1 MKKLVNKLLGSVL
14 IIASIT
20 LFGLV
25 IGSVRVSASTY
36 YHRTP
41 TKAAAKK
48 TYYTTDTKSHTF
60 RANGNYNRWTFKAN
74 HDLKNYRNTVWTTTQ
89 QTDITMHGKKVRYYW
104 VHNSKRGVTG
114 WIWSG
119 YLKPIAKRPTTPTMA
134 TLVARMKVAKKAQQ
148 IVTVVQNGSST
159 ATLKLWQK
167 TNRGWQNTLTS
178 ASRIG
183 AAGIGNSHEGSS
195 TTPKGVYHL
204 SFAFGKAASAKTS
217 GLAYRQIKPN
227 TYWIEDPH
235 DRQYNTWQNRKWA
248 NSQNEHLINYTK
260 RAPYNQY
267 QLAIVMD
274 NHGQRNGSGFF
285 IHVKNQWATAG
296 CVSISLND
304 VRTLLSRLGTKAY
317 VVDVQNQAQ
326 LKNY

>member
-1 MKKLVNKLLGSVL
+1 MKKMVNRLLGVAL
-14 IIASIT
+14 VVASIT
-20 LFGLV
+20 ML
-25 IGSVRVSASTY
+25 SSVSATANTY

-41 TKAAAKK
+41 TKATAKK
-48 TYYTTDTKSHTF
+48 AYYTTDTKSHTF
-60 RANGNYNRWTFKAN
+60 RANGHYNRWTFKAN

-104 VHNSKRGVTG
+104 VHNSKNGATG

-119 YLKPIAKRPTTPTMA
+119 YLKPTKPKSAPSIA
-134 TLVARMKVAKKAQQ
+134 TLVSRMKVAKKAQQ
-148 IVTVVQNGSST
+148 IVTVIQNGSST

-167 TNRGWQNTLTS
+167 NRTGWKNTLTS
-178 ASRIG
+178 TSRIG

-204 SFAFGKAASAKTS
+204 SFAFGKAASARTS
-217 GLAYRQIKPN
+217 GMPYRQIKSN
-227 TYWIEDPH
+227 SYWIEDLH

-248 NSQNEHLINYTK
+248 NNKNEHLINYTK
-260 RAPYNQY
+260 AAPHNQY

-296 CVSISLND
+296 CVSINYND

-317 VVDVQNQAQ
+317 IVDVQNQSQ
-326 LKNY
+326 LRNY

>member
-1 MKKLVNKLLGSVL
+1 MKKMVNRLLGVAL
-14 IIASIT
+14 VVASIT
-20 LFGLV
+20 ML
-25 IGSVRVSASTY
+25 SSVSATANTY

-41 TKAAAKK
+41 TKATAKK

-60 RANGNYNRWTFKAN
+60 RANGHYNRWTFKAN

-89 QTDITMHGKKVRYYW
+89 QTDITLHGKKVRYYW
-104 VHNSKRGVTG
+104 VHNSKNGATG

-119 YLKPIAKRPTTPTMA
+119 YLKPTKPKSAPSIA
-134 TLVARMKVAKKAQQ
+134 TLVSRMKVAKKAQQ
-148 IVTVVQNGSST
+148 IVTVIQNGSST

-167 TNRGWQNTLTS
+167 NRTGWKNTLTS
-178 ASRIG
+178 TSRIG

-204 SFAFGKAASAKTS
+204 SFAFGKAASARTS
-217 GLAYRQIKPN
+217 GMPYRQIKSN
-227 TYWIEDPH
+227 SYWIEDLH

-248 NSQNEHLINYTK
+248 NNKNEHLINYTK
-260 RAPYNQY
+260 AAPHNQY

-296 CVSISLND
+296 CVSINYND

-317 VVDVQNQAQ
+317 IVDVQNQSQ
-326 LKNY
+326 LRNY

>member
-1 MKKLVNKLLGSVL
+1 MKKMVNRLLGVAL
-14 IIASIT
+14 VVASIT
-20 LFGLV
+20 MLR
-25 IGSVRVSASTY
+25 SVSATANTY

-41 TKAAAKK
+41 TKATAKK

-60 RANGNYNRWTFKAN
+60 RANGQYNRWTFKAN

-104 VHNSKRGVTG
+104 VHNSKNGATG

-119 YLKPIAKRPTTPTMA
+119 YLKPTKPKSAPSIA
-134 TLVARMKVAKKAQQ
+134 TLVSRMKVAKKAQQ
-148 IVTVVQNGSST
+148 IVTVIQNGSST

-167 TNRGWQNTLTS
+167 DRTGWKNTLTS
-178 ASRIG
+178 TSRIG

-204 SFAFGKAASAKTS
+204 SFAFGKAASARTS
-217 GLAYRQIKPN
+217 GMPYRQIKSN
-227 TYWIEDPH
+227 SYWIEDLQ

-248 NSQNEHLINYTK
+248 NNKNEHLINYTK
-260 RAPYNQY
+260 AAPHNQY

-296 CVSISLND
+296 CVSINYND

-317 VVDVQNQAQ
+317 IVDVQNQSQ

>member
-1 MKKLVNKLLGSVL
+1 MKKMVNRLLGVALVVASITMLGSV
-14 IIASIT
+14 
-20 LFGLV
+20 
-25 IGSVRVSASTY
+25 SATANTY

-41 TKAAAKK
+41 TKATAKK

-60 RANGNYNRWTFKAN
+60 RANGQYNRWTFKAN

-104 VHNSKRGVTG
+104 VHNSKNGATG

-119 YLKPIAKRPTTPTMA
+119 YLKPTKPKSAPSIA
-134 TLVARMKVAKKAQQ
+134 TLVSRMKVAKKAQQ
-148 IVTVVQNGSST
+148 IVTVIQNGSST

-167 TNRGWQNTLTS
+167 DRTGWKNTLTS
-178 ASRIG
+178 TSRIG

-204 SFAFGKAASAKTS
+204 SFAFGKAASARTS
-217 GLAYRQIKPN
+217 GMPYRQIKSN
-227 TYWIEDPH
+227 SYWIEDLQ

-248 NSQNEHLINYTK
+248 NNKNEHLINYTK
-260 RAPYNQY
+260 AAPHNQY

-296 CVSISLND
+296 CVSINYND

-317 VVDVQNQAQ
+317 IVDVQNQSQ

>member
-1 MKKLVNKLLGSVL
+1 MKKMVNRLLGVAL
-14 IIASIT
+14 VVASIT
-20 LFGLV
+20 ML
-25 IGSVRVSASTY
+25 SSVSATANTY

-41 TKAAAKK
+41 TKATAKK

-60 RANGNYNRWTFKAN
+60 RANGHYNRWTFKAN

-104 VHNSKRGVTG
+104 VHNSKNGATG

-119 YLKPIAKRPTTPTMA
+119 YLKPTKPKSAPSIA
-134 TLVARMKVAKKAQQ
+134 TLVSRMKVAKKAQQ
-148 IVTVVQNGSST
+148 IVTVIQNGSSA

-167 TNRGWQNTLTS
+167 NRTGWKNTLTS
-178 ASRIG
+178 TSRIG

-204 SFAFGKAASAKTS
+204 SFAFGKAASARTS
-217 GLAYRQIKPN
+217 GMPYRQIKSN
-227 TYWIEDPH
+227 SYWIEDLH

-248 NSQNEHLINYTK
+248 NNKNEHLINYTK
-260 RAPYNQY
+260 AAPHNQY

-296 CVSISLND
+296 CVSINYND

-317 VVDVQNQAQ
+317 IVDVQNQSQ
-326 LKNY
+326 LRNY

>member
-1 MKKLVNKLLGSVL
+1 MKKMVNRLLGVAL
-14 IIASIT
+14 VVASIT
-20 LFGLV
+20 ML
-25 IGSVRVSASTY
+25 SSVSATANTY

-41 TKAAAKK
+41 TKATAKK

-60 RANGNYNRWTFKAN
+60 RANGHYNRWTFKAN

-104 VHNSKRGVTG
+104 VHNSKNGATG

-119 YLKPIAKRPTTPTMA
+119 YLKPTKPKSAPSIA

-148 IVTVVQNGSST
+148 IVTVIQNGSST

-167 TNRGWQNTLTS
+167 NRTGWKNTLTS
-178 ASRIG
+178 TSRIG

-204 SFAFGKAASAKTS
+204 SFAFGKAASARTS
-217 GLAYRQIKPN
+217 GMPYRQIKSN
-227 TYWIEDPH
+227 SYWIEDLH

-248 NSQNEHLINYTK
+248 NNKNEHLINYTK
-260 RAPYNQY
+260 AAPHNQY

-296 CVSISLND
+296 CVSINYND

-317 VVDVQNQAQ
+317 IVDVQNQSQ
-326 LKNY
+326 LRNY